1 MVTMF
6 PAFLQAVYL
15 GSCHCRWANCHYY
28 WAVVSLAVFNG
39 LCGLFIGLRETPL
52 VCVVLL
58 RLHVDVGLL
67 AVRG

>member
-1 MVTMF
+1 MGEL
-6 PAFLQAVYL
+6 PLLL
-15 GSCHCRWANCHYY
+15 GGC
-28 WAVVSLAVFNG
+28 SLVVFNG
-39 LCGLFIGLRETPL
+39 LCGWFIGLREMPL